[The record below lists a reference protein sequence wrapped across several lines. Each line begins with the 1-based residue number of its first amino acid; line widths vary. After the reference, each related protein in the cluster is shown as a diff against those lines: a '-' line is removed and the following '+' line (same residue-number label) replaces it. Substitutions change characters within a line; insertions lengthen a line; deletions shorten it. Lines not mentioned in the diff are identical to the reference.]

1 MHALHAIQAV
11 EERLQAA
18 LGEIY
23 KCDPDELPVDIDTLK
38 IFNADAAERR
48 SMIEGVL
55 RGAPADTSVC
65 VNAYLVELQGLDD
78 EGAKP
83 VLTHK

>member
-38 IFNADAAERR
+38 IFNADA
-48 SMIEGVL
+48 L
-55 RGAPADTSVC
+55 RGDR
-65 VNAYLVELQGLDD
+65 
-78 EGAKP
+78 
-83 VLTHK
+83 